1 MAQPYASRHQ
11 PYLPLPFFPPNF
23 LSGIFSTGTALNGE
37 ARESGTR
44 IVMGK
49 RGRGA
54 RKNEGRM
61 TRKRERERR
70 GLEWERDAQK
80 KKKKGGTVEES
91 TGTLRQ

>member
-1 MAQPYASRHQ
+1 
-11 PYLPLPFFPPNF
+11 
-23 LSGIFSTGTALNGE
+23 
-37 ARESGTR
+37 
-44 IVMGK
+44 MGK

-61 TRKRERERR
+61 TRERESERR